1 MPGTSE
7 DQDLR
12 RQLPAVD
19 VVLQQAAPLVT
30 RFGHAR
36 VGEVI
41 RRQLSLIRAQ
51 ITAGKRPDIGVEDI
65 ISVIETVLI
74 AEDEASLRP
83 VINLTGTVLHT
94 NLGRAVLPE
103 PAVEAV
109 VRAMRAPT
117 NLEYNLDTGARDD
130 RDSHVEGLICELTG
144 AEAATVVNNN
154 AAAVL
159 LVLNTLAE
167 DGEVPVSRGELV
179 EIGGSFRIP
188 EVMERSGCTLV
199 EIGATNRTHLRDYE
213 RAINGRTALL
223 MKVHTSNF
231 QVQGFTAAVDEPEL
245 AKLAR
250 EHDMPFVIDLGSGNL
265 VDFSTLG
272 LPDEPTAAAAIDNG
286 ADIIT
291 FSGDKLLGG
300 PQCGI
305 VAGRT
310 DLVDRIRR
318 NPLKRALR
326 PDKMTLAALAEVLKL
341 YRNPDRLQQ
350 DLPTL
355 KFLTRKPAD
364 IEAQAHRLATALR
377 ALLPAGYS
385 IEARACHSQI
395 GSGALPVESI
405 ASFGLAI
412 TADSDAMLRGLA
424 RALRSL
430 PRPVVGRLNDG
441 TLWLDLRCLDCEAL
455 FIEQCSALVNF
466 QA

>member
-1 MPGTSE
+1 
-7 DQDLR
+7 
-12 RQLPAVD
+12 
-19 VVLQQAAPLVT
+19 
-30 RFGHAR
+30 
-36 VGEVI
+36 
-41 RRQLSLIRAQ
+41 
-51 ITAGKRPDIGVEDI
+51 
-65 ISVIETVLI
+65 
-74 AEDEASLRP
+74 
-83 VINLTGTVLHT
+83 
-94 NLGRAVLPE
+94 
-103 PAVEAV
+103 
-109 VRAMRAPT
+109 
-117 NLEYNLDTGARDD
+117 
-130 RDSHVEGLICELTG
+130 
-144 AEAATVVNNN
+144 
-154 AAAVL
+154 
-159 LVLNTLAE
+159 
-167 DGEVPVSRGELV
+167 
-179 EIGGSFRIP
+179 
-188 EVMERSGCTLV
+188 
-199 EIGATNRTHLRDYE
+199 
-213 RAINGRTALL
+213 

-395 GSGALPVESI
+395 GSGALPVASI